1 MQLSV
6 TIRVINNVRT
16 GVSKTTGREYKNQD
30 VVVAWTERGADGYDR
45 ENLQQVTL
53 HGENVDKFA
62 ALRPQPGMTIMAD
75 IAFGTRQY
83 NGRVFNDN
91 SMYL

>member
-1 MQLSV
+1 MKITVEL
-6 TIRVINNVRT
+6 RVINNVRT

-53 HGENVDKFA
+53 HGENVDRFA
-62 ALRPQPGMTIMAD
+62 ALRPQPGMVIEAD
-75 IAFGTRQY
+75 IAFNTRSFGGKVY
-83 NGRVFNDN
+83 NDN
-91 SMYL
+91 SLYI